1 MSRSTTRAE
10 LLERSATEFETLLD
24 AVEAIEPERRLG
36 PSDYPRGSVK
46 DMLAHLDAWHR
57 MFLEWE
63 QVGRTGEVAEM
74 PAPGFT
80 WKTTPELNMEI
91 HERHMDDSWQ
101 EVVDSLRD
109 SHAQVREVIAAYGD
123 DELFEKRRYRWTGT
137 TSVGSYAVSAT
148 TSHYDWAMKHL
159 KRSRKTWAAASAS

>member
-1 MSRSTTRAE
+1 MSRPTTRAE
-10 LLERSATEFETLLD
+10 LLERGETDFD
-24 AVEAIEPERRLG
+24 ALMAAVDAIDRERRLG

-63 QVGRTGEVAEM
+63 RVGRTGDVAEM

-80 WKTTPELNMEI
+80 WKTTPELNMEV
-91 HERHMDDSWQ
+91 HERRADDPWD
-101 EVVDSLRD
+101 VVVVSLADSQ
-109 SHAQVREVIAAYGD
+109 AQVHEVIASYGE
-123 DELFEKRRYRWTGT
+123 DELLEKKRFRWTGS

-159 KRSRKTWAAASAS
+159 KRSRKAWAAEDAS